1 MKRGR
6 DRYVRSDL
14 LKLDMAIRK
23 GWDPS
28 DQLVSETFADLLD
41 ILADPLWK
49 PRATIRAAGLILYL
63 HEGGYPGASDAWRD
77 FPPGLIEAA
86 QRGLH
91 AVAAGGHGDD
101 RSKQRARDLLDQ
113 IKRLVDA
120 GKLA

>member
-1 MKRGR
+1 MRR

-28 DQLVSETFADLLD
+28 DQLVSDTFADLLD
-41 ILADPLWK
+41 ILADPLRK
-49 PRATIRAAGLILYL
+49 PGATIRASGLILYL

-77 FPPGLIEAA
+77 LPPGLIESA
-86 QRGLH
+86 QRGLN
-91 AVAAGGHGDD
+91 AVAAGGHTDE

-113 IKRLVDA
+113 IKRLVA
-120 GKLA
+120 EGKLA